1 MELYISGE
9 EANDR
14 LVRLEEDK
22 DQIEQELGF
31 GLEWGDQSP
40 EAKKRRIS
48 HYLRDVDPTDKA
60 DWSNQHNWIANN
72 LNTMY
77 RVFVDR
83 VKNL

>member
-9 EANDR
+9 EASER
-14 LVRLEEDK
+14 LIRLEEDK
-22 DQIEQELGF
+22 DQIEKELGF
-31 GLEWGDQSP
+31 ELEWGDQSS
-40 EAKKRRIS
+40 EARHQRIS
-48 HYLRDVDPTDKA
+48 HYLRDTDPTDKA

-72 LNTMY
+72 LNVMY